1 MEAVLQYV
9 KRRVAQSGGIFK
21 PVVITDID
29 GVLLR
34 GHTPIPGTLQ
44 AVRALRQAGVP
55 LACLT
60 NGGGQL

>member
-1 MEAVLQYV
+1 MEKVLQYV
-9 KRRVAQSGGIFK
+9 KSRVALCGGVFK
-21 PVVITDID
+21 PIIITDID

-44 AVRALRQAGVP
+44 AVRELSKEGVP